1 MRKLIEWSVLVIA
14 SLSAGCG
21 SGVTPTVGGFERNA
35 CTGANCTDIVM
46 VFPNPTIAP
55 STTAGGG
62 ILGAPQTVTL
72 PVGASNFRVHVDDS
86 IQFLNTGTGN
96 QGPIDS
102 AYYSIR
108 LASILVITGDVTSTS
123 WAIVPL
129 NTTSSDYPVGDGAT
143 AAIYPIW
150 QVVVD
155 SPADRT
161 LVAGTIASDASVES
175 MPAGADSVTDVLDE
189 ASFFATAVFSGCS

>member
-35 CTGANCTDIVM
+35 CTGASCTDIVM

-62 ILGAPQTVTL
+62 ILGDPQTVTL

-86 IQFLNTGTGN
+86 IQFLNVGTAG

-102 AYYSIR
+102 AYYELRLSSIQ
-108 LASILVITGDVTSTS
+108 VITGDVNGTT

-129 NTTSSDYPVGDGAT
+129 NTTSGDYAVGAGAT
-143 AAIYPIW
+143 ATVYPIW
-150 QVVVD
+150 QVSTD
-155 SPADRT
+155 SPADRS
-161 LVAGTIASDASVES
+161 LVAGTVASEVDI
-175 MPAGADSVTDVLDE
+175 TY
-189 ASFFATAVFSGCS
+189 